1 MKPNDCRAPRL
12 TGYPK
17 IHKDNVPLR
26 GVVSFI
32 GSPYENVAKTLVP
45 ILRTLQGRSGHFI
58 KNSKELKEMVTNWT
72 INRDEILVSY
82 DVEKLY
88 PSIPIDKAY

>member
-1 MKPNDCRAPRL
+1 MKPSDCRAPRV

-17 IHKDNVPLR
+17 IHKEDVPLR

-45 ILRTLQGRSGHFI
+45 VLRSLQGRSGHFL
-58 KNSKELKEMVTNWT
+58 KNSIELKERVKIRGLKEMK
-72 INRDEILVSY
+72 S
-82 DVEKLY
+82 
-88 PSIPIDKAY
+88 